1 MNLSYGKGPT
11 LTMGMLYTGDMVS
24 LLKVKIPR
32 ETEVTPE
39 MAAQFLSTFPN
50 MLKHNSLVDGLI
62 KGKLKPVISLEVG
75 VWEQKIR
82 FLVAVSP
89 WLKEFVKVQIQS
101 AYPLAV
107 IEEIDDVLVSL
118 VGRMQVGEL
127 QLVGASYYPIRSWSD
142 FKDVDPMSAFLSV
155 LAKAEKNEAIWLQFA
170 LGGEPKGWQ
179 AAGQAAIDHGRTA
192 PNAREAGQ
200 RTGLPEAGAIRD
212 KIAER
217 GLAVSIRLGA
227 TSGARLNEL
236 ASVFGVYGRPDGNH
250 FKLKLPLFNLAKW
263 QEKLVN
269 RVVTGKKVLNIS
281 ELATLW
287 HLPGEKV
294 RVPMID
300 WGKAVFSEPPENLP
314 VADEADESVRKEIN
328 FFAKT
333 VFKNKERIF
342 GIKDADRRRHIWAV
356 GKTGTGK
363 STLIANM
370 VIDDLKKDRGVA
382 IIDPHGDLCEV
393 ILDYIPS
400 RRINDVVYFNP
411 ADRERPI
418 KLNVLE
424 VKNKE
429 QRELVVSGIVAIF
442 HKLYGHSW
450 GPRLEYILRNT
461 LLTLSEVEGMTLVEV
476 PRMLTDEK
484 FRAWV
489 LERISDGVMKSFW
502 HKEYNRLNDRTRQE
516 WIGSILNKVG
526 QFVASPMIRGILAGR
541 KSSVDLAGVMNEG
554 KILIAN
560 LSQGKIGEDNA
571 SLLGAMLITKI
582 QLAAM
587 GRVDLAEEQ
596 RRDFYL
602 YVDEFQNFATDSF
615 IKILSEAR
623 KYKLNLM
630 MANQY
635 MAQIPHEVQKAIL
648 GNVGSMISFTVG
660 AEDARIIEHEF
671 GGVFTAKDLV
681 NLENYQI
688 ATRLMIDA
696 HSSRAFLATTLP
708 LPVSRNQNRE
718 KVIRVSRER
727 WGR

>member
-1 MNLSYGKGPT
+1 M
-11 LTMGMLYTGDMVS
+11 YTRRVLS

-39 MAAQFLSTFPN
+39 MAVQFLSTFPN
-50 MLKHNSLVDGLI
+50 MLKYSWLDGLF
-62 KGKLKPVISLEVG
+62 KGKPRPVIALEVG
-75 VWEQKIR
+75 VWEQRIR

-107 IEEIDDVLVSL
+107 IEEIEDVLPVL
-118 VGRMQVGEL
+118 AGKMHVGEL
-127 QLVGASYYPIRSWSD
+127 QLTGASYYPIKSWSD
-142 FKDVDPMSAFLSV
+142 FRDVDPMSAFLSV
-155 LAKAEKNEAIWLQFA
+155 LAKAEKDEAIWLQFA
-170 LGGEPKGWQ
+170 LGGEPRGWQ
-179 AAGQAAIDHGRTA
+179 QAGQAAIDHGRVA
-192 PNAREAGQ
+192 PNAKEAGQ

-212 KIAER
+212 KIGER
-217 GLAVSIRLGA
+217 GFAVSVRLGA
-227 TSGARLNEL
+227 TSGARLQEL
-236 ASVFGVYGRPDGNH
+236 ASVFGVYSRPDGNQ
-250 FKLKLPLFNLAKW
+250 FKLKLPWLNLAKW
-263 QEKLVN
+263 QERLVK
-269 RVVTGKKVLNIS
+269 RQVTTKKVLNVS

-294 RVPMID
+294 RVPMIE
-300 WGKAVFSEPPENLP
+300 WGHAVFSEPPENLP
-314 VADEADESVRKEIN
+314 IADGLSPEEKAEIN
-328 FFAKT
+328 FFGRT
-333 VFKNKERIF
+333 VFKNKETVF
-342 GIKDADRRRHIWAV
+342 GIKNADRRRHIWAV

-411 ADRERPI
+411 ADRERPV
-418 KLNVLE
+418 KMNVLE

-442 HKLYGHSW
+442 HKLYGNSW

-476 PRMLTDEK
+476 PRLLTDDK
-484 FRAWV
+484 FRERV
-489 LERISDGVMKSFW
+489 LARVSDPVMQNFW
-502 HKEYNRLNDRTRQE
+502 RREYNRLNERTRQE

-526 QFVASPMIRGILAGR
+526 QFVASPMIRGILASP
-541 KSSVDLAGVMNEG
+541 KSSVDLEAVMDEG

-571 SLLGAMLITKI
+571 ALLGAMLITKI

-587 GRVDLAEEQ
+587 GRVDIPEEQ

-623 KYKLNLM
+623 KYKLSLM

-635 MAQIPHEVQKAIL
+635 MAQIPHDVQKAIL

>member
-1 MNLSYGKGPT
+1 
-11 LTMGMLYTGDMVS
+11 MLYTGDMLSV
-24 LLKVKIPR
+24 LKVKIPR

-50 MLKHNSLVDGLI
+50 MLKHSWIDGLI
-62 KGKLKPVISLEVG
+62 KGKPKPVISLEVG

-82 FLVAVSP
+82 YLVVVSS

-107 IEEIDDVLVSL
+107 IEEIEDGL
-118 VGRMQVGEL
+118 GRVATGLHVGEL
-127 QLVGASYYPIRSWSD
+127 QLTGASYYPLRKWAD
-142 FKDVDPMSAFLSV
+142 FRDVDPMSSYLSV
-155 LAKAEKNEAIWLQFA
+155 LSRAEKEEVIWLQFA
-170 LGGEPKGWQ
+170 LGSAPRGWQ
-179 AAGQAAIDHGRTA
+179 SAGQSAIDHGRVA

-200 RTGLPEAGAIRD
+200 RTGLPEAGAIKE
-212 KIAER
+212 KISEA
-217 GLAVSIRLGA
+217 GFAVSVRLGA
-227 TSGARLNEL
+227 SSGHRLEEL
-236 ASVFGVYGRPDGNH
+236 ASVFGVYGRPDGNQ
-250 FKLKLPLFNLAKW
+250 FKLKLPLFSLARW
-263 QEKLVN
+263 QERLV
-269 RVVTGKKVLNIS
+269 RREVSSKKVLNIS

-294 RVPMID
+294 KVPMIE
-300 WGKAVFSEPPENLP
+300 WGHAVFSEPPENLP
-314 VADEADESVRKEIN
+314 VAEGLNDEEKREIN

-333 VFKNKERIF
+333 IFRNKETIF
-342 GIKDADRRRHIWAV
+342 GIKNADRRRHIWAV

-393 ILDYIPS
+393 ILDYIPA

-411 ADRERPI
+411 VDRERPV

-442 HKLYGHSW
+442 NKLYGNSW

-476 PRMLTDEK
+476 TRMLTDSH
-484 FRAWV
+484 FR
-489 LERISDGVMKSFW
+489 ERILTKVSDPVMKRFW
-502 HKEYNRLNDRTRQE
+502 EGEYNRLNERTRQE

-526 QFVASPMIRGILAGR
+526 QFVASPMIRGILSSPR
-541 KSSVDLAGVMNEG
+541 SSVDLETMMNEG

-571 SLLGAMLITKI
+571 ALLGAMLITKF

-587 GRVDLAEEQ
+587 SRVDLPEDQ

-602 YVDEFQNFATDSF
+602 YVDEFQNFATNSF

-623 KYKLNLM
+623 KYKLSLM

-648 GNVGSMISFTVG
+648 GNVGTMISFTVG

-688 ATRLMIDA
+688 ATRLMIEA

-727 WGR
+727 WGRA